1 MSLFLALA
9 LAAAAPTPEAEKL
22 GRTLAESGT
31 LAALLPLIQQKE
43 TEEIVA
49 QSDLS
54 DAEKAAFRATA
65 KRVFKEGRERLMA
78 ATGKAYAER
87 LSVEDLRALVA
98 FEQSDAA
105 KRYRGAMPGAIVA
118 AMRSVGQ
125 MDFKKDVRAAFC
137 KETGKLCDA
146 K

>member
-1 MSLFLALA
+1 M
-9 LAAAAPTPEAEKL
+9 
-22 GRTLAESGT
+22 
-31 LAALLPLIQQKE
+31 
-43 TEEIVA
+43 VA
-49 QSDLS
+49 QSDLT
-54 DAEKAAFRATA
+54 DAEKSALRVTA
-65 KRVFKEGRERLMA
+65 KRVFEEGRERLMT

-105 KRYRGAMPGAIVA
+105 RRYRGAMPGAITA
-118 AMRSVGQ
+118 AMQAVGQ

-137 KETGKLCDA
+137 KESGKLCDA

>member
-1 MSLFLALA
+1 MSLFIALA
-9 LAAAAPTPEAEKL
+9 LAAAVPTAEAERL
-22 GRTLAESGT
+22 GRALAEGGT

-43 TEEIVA
+43 TEEMVG
-49 QSDLS
+49 QSDLT
-54 DAEKAAFRATA
+54 DAEKAALRVTA
-65 KRVFKEGRERLMA
+65 NRVFEEGRERLMA

-87 LSVEDLRALVA
+87 LGVADLRALVT

-105 KRYRGAMPGAIVA
+105 KRYRRAMPGAIAA
-118 AMRSVGQ
+118 AMQAAGP

-137 KETGKLCDA
+137 KETGKLCDG